1 MQDTSIINTRDLE
14 FQLFEVLNVE
24 TLTQRARHADHSR
37 ETFNAA
43 LDTAHAVAAEKFATH
58 NRLSDEHE
66 PQFDGQRVSMPA
78 EVKEALE
85 ALRATGFLAA
95 GKDYEYGGMQLP
107 SVISF
112 ACLSLFKSANIATS
126 SYAMLTTAN
135 ANVIERFGS
144 AAQKRKYL
152 QALFE
157 GRAFGTMALTEPQ
170 AGSSLSDLVTSAT
183 PNADGTYSIRG
194 NKIFISGGDH
204 ELSENIV
211 HLVLAR
217 IPGGPPGVKGISLF
231 TVPKYHVND
240 DGSLGARNDVAL
252 AGLIHKMGWRG
263 TTSTMLSF
271 GERGE
276 CIGELVGEPHQGLA
290 AMFHMMNEARI
301 GVGLGAVMLGYRG
314 YLASLDYAR
323 ERPQGRR
330 PDNKSPL
337 DPQLPLIEHADIRRM
352 LLAQKAYVEGGYA
365 LALYAAR
372 LVDEQNTGE
381 TDTARAE
388 AGLLLD
394 LLTPIVKSW
403 PSQWC
408 LEANSL
414 AIQIHGGYGYTR
426 EYPVEQFYRDNRLN
440 LIHEGTHGIQAL
452 DLLGRKVLM
461 KQGAALKLLEREIQ
475 RSGEAAR
482 QHPAL
487 HAYADALHATCKE
500 LTATVEALLPT
511 LATHSELALA
521 NANAF
526 LEAFGHIVMAW
537 TWLRQATVASA
548 ALPDTK
554 NDTKNGTK
562 NEAKNDADSD
572 FYRGK
577 LHACQWFFRWELPR
591 VPLMLAT
598 LRSLDDTTLTMAPA
612 WFS

>member
-1 MQDTSIINTRDLE
+1 MQDALIINSRDLE
-14 FQLFEVLNVE
+14 FQLFEVLEAE
-24 TLTQRARHADHSR
+24 TLTQRARHADHTR

-43 LDTAHAVAAEKFATH
+43 LETAHAVAAEKFAPH

-66 PQFDGQRVSMPA
+66 PQFDGQRVTMPA
-78 EVKEALE
+78 EVKDALD
-85 ALRATGFLAA
+85 AFRSAGFLAA
-95 GKDYEYGGMQLP
+95 GKDYEWGGMQLP
-107 SVISF
+107 SVIAF

-170 AGSSLSDLVTSAT
+170 AGSSLSDLVASAT
-183 PNADGTYSIRG
+183 PNEDGTYSIRG

-231 TVPKYHVND
+231 TVPKFHVND
-240 DGSLGARNDVAL
+240 DGSRGARNDVAL

-276 CIGELVGEPHQGLA
+276 CIGELVGEPHHGLA
-290 AMFHMMNEARI
+290 YMFHMMNEARI

-330 PDNKSPL
+330 PDNKNPL
-337 DPQLPLIEHADIRRM
+337 DPQLPLIEHADVRRM
-352 LLAQKAYVEGGYA
+352 LLAQKAYVEGAYA
-365 LALYAAR
+365 LCLYAAR

-381 TDTARAE
+381 SDTARAE

-394 LLTPIVKSW
+394 LLTPVVKSW

-414 AIQIHGGYGYTR
+414 AIQIHGDYGYTR

-440 LIHEGTHGIQAL
+440 LIHEGTHGIQAI
-452 DLLGRKVLM
+452 DLLGRKVVM
-461 KQGAALKLLEREIQ
+461 KQGAALKLLGREIQ
-475 RSGEAAR
+475 RSVDSAR
-482 QHPAL
+482 VHPAL
-487 HAYADALHATCKE
+487 QAYADSLSQAWSE
-500 LTATVEALLPT
+500 LASTVEALLPT
-511 LATHSELALA
+511 LASESERALA

-526 LEAFGHIVMAW
+526 LEAFGHIVIAW
-537 TWLRQATVASA
+537 TWLRQAIVASA
-548 ALPDTK
+548 ALP
-554 NDTKNGTK
+554 
-562 NEAKNDADSD
+562 EAKSQADGD

-577 LHACQWFFRWELPR
+577 LHACQWFFHWELPR
-591 VPLMLAT
+591 VSLMLAT
-598 LRSLDDTTLTMAPA
+598 LRSLDDTTFSMAPQ
-612 WFS
+612 WF

>member
-1 MQDTSIINTRDLE
+1 MQDASIINSRDLA
-14 FQLFEVLNVE
+14 FQLFEVLE
-24 TLTQRARHADHSR
+24 ADKLTQRPRYADHSR

-43 LDTAHAVAAEKFATH
+43 LDTAHAVAVEKFATH
-58 NRLSDEHE
+58 NRLCDEHE
-66 PQFDGQRVSMPA
+66 PQFDGQRVILPA
-78 EVKEALE
+78 EVKEALD
-85 ALRATGFLAA
+85 AFRATGFLAA
-95 GKDYEYGGMQLP
+95 GKDYEWGGMQLP
-107 SVISF
+107 SLMSF
-112 ACLSLFKSANIATS
+112 ACLSLFKSANMATS

-144 AAQKRKYL
+144 AVQKRKYL
-152 QALFE
+152 QALFD

-231 TVPKYHVND
+231 TVPKFHVSD
-240 DGSLGARNDVAL
+240 DGSPGARNDVAL
-252 AGLIHKMGWRG
+252 TGLIHKMGWRG

-271 GERGE
+271 GEHGE
-276 CIGELVGEPHQGLA
+276 CVGELVGEPHQGLGY
-290 AMFHMMNEARI
+290 MFHMMNEARI

-314 YLASLDYAR
+314 YLASLEYAR

-330 PDNKSPL
+330 PDNKNPL
-337 DPQLPLIEHADIRRM
+337 DPQLPLIEHADVRRM
-352 LLAQKAYVEGGYA
+352 LLAQKAYVEGAYA
-365 LALYAAR
+365 LCLYAAR

-381 TDTARAE
+381 SDAARAE
-388 AGLLLD
+388 AALLLD
-394 LLTPIVKSW
+394 LLTPVVKSW

-440 LIHEGTHGIQAL
+440 MIHEGTHGIQAI
-452 DLLGRKVLM
+452 DLLGRKVVM
-461 KQGAALKLLEREIQ
+461 KQAAALRQLAREIA
-475 RSGEAAR
+475 GTIEAAR
-482 QHPAL
+482 THAPL
-487 HAYADALHATCKE
+487 HAHADALAHAWSDVS
-500 LTATVEALLPT
+500 ATVEALLPT
-511 LATHSELALA
+511 LATHGEKALA

-526 LEAFGHIVMAW
+526 LEAFGHVVIAW
-537 TWLRQATVASA
+537 TWLKQAIVASA
-548 ALPDTK
+548 ALSGSP
-554 NDTKNGTK
+554 
-562 NEAKNDADSD
+562 NEADTA

-591 VPLMLAT
+591 VALMLLT
-598 LRSLDDTTLTMAPA
+598 LRSLDDTTLTMAPQ
-612 WFS
+612 WF

>member
-1 MQDTSIINTRDLE
+1 
-14 FQLFEVLNVE
+14 
-24 TLTQRARHADHSR
+24 
-37 ETFNAA
+37 
-43 LDTAHAVAAEKFATH
+43 
-58 NRLSDEHE
+58 
-66 PQFDGQRVSMPA
+66 
-78 EVKEALE
+78 VKEALD

-95 GKDYEYGGMQLP
+95 GKDYEWGGMQLP
-107 SVISF
+107 SLISF
-112 ACLSLFKSANIATS
+112 ACLSLFKSANMATS

-144 AAQKRKYL
+144 AVQKRKYL

-183 PNADGTYSIRG
+183 LNENGTYSIRG

-217 IPGGPPGVKGISLF
+217 IPGGPAGVKGISLF
-231 TVPKYHVND
+231 TVPKYHVNE

-276 CIGELVGEPHQGLA
+276 CVGELVGEPHQGLA
-290 AMFHMMNEARI
+290 YMFHMMNEARI

-314 YLASLDYAR
+314 YLASLDYAC

-330 PDNKSPL
+330 PDNKNPL
-337 DPQLPLIEHADIRRM
+337 EPQLPLIEHADVRRM
-352 LLAQKAYVEGGYA
+352 LLAQKAYVEGAYA
-365 LALYAAR
+365 LCLYAAR
-372 LVDEQNTGE
+372 LVDEQNTGGTE
-381 TDTARAE
+381 TARAE
-388 AGLLLD
+388 AALLLD
-394 LLTPIVKSW
+394 LLTPVVKSW

-440 LIHEGTHGIQAL
+440 MIHEGTHGIQAI
-452 DLLGRKVLM
+452 DLLGRKVAM
-461 KQGAALKLLEREIQ
+461 KQGAALKQLAREIA
-475 RSGEAAR
+475 GTIEAAR
-482 QHPAL
+482 AHTTL
-487 HAYADALHATCKE
+487 HAHADALANAWSD
-500 LTATVEALLPT
+500 LSATVETLLPT
-511 LATHSELALA
+511 LATETERTLA

-526 LEAFGHIVMAW
+526 LEAFGHIVIAW
-537 TWLRQATVASA
+537 TWLRQAIVASA
-548 ALPDTK
+548 ALPGARTEADT
-554 NDTKNGTK
+554 
-562 NEAKNDADSD
+562 D

-577 LHACQWFFRWELPR
+577 LHTCQWFFRWELPR
-591 VPLMLAT
+591 VALMLST
-598 LRSLDDTTLTMAPA
+598 LRSLDDTTLGMKPQ
-612 WFS
+612 WF